1 MIKNFDYLKDLQEI
15 YPTLIKSIS
24 TVLKSGKLI
33 LGPEVE
39 KFEKNFSKFLGVKY
53 GVGVGNCT
61 DAIYIS
67 LKALNIGNGDEVITP
82 ANTAIPTV
90 TAIVN
95 SGASPRF
102 VDVGKDY
109 LIDCNKIKLAINKKT
124 KAIIPVHLYGQTCN
138 MNEIIKIAKK
148 HKIKIIEDCAQ
159 STGSKYYNK
168 KSGSFGD
175 TGCFSFYPTK
185 VLGAYGDGGFISTNN
200 KKTYEKIK
208 KIRYMGIELNKK
220 SNNKYVNQYYAQIH
234 GTNSRLDELQAA
246 ILNLKLR
253 RINKYIRVRQK
264 NAKLYHSILKNSELI
279 LPQEDKKNF
288 NVFYE
293 YVVRHK
299 NRKDIMKKLSKEN
312 ISLKI
317 TYPYPIHKMTA
328 YKNYYDKKNR
338 LANVEKYSKEIFSLP
353 IYPGIQ
359 AFQIKK
365 ICKMIKNYLNK

>member
-15 YPTLIKSIS
+15 YPKLIKSIS

-61 DAIYIS
+61 DATYIS
-67 LKALNIGNGDEVITP
+67 LKALNIGRGDEVITP

-95 SGASPRF
+95 SGASPKF

-109 LIDCNKIKLAINKKT
+109 LIDCNQVKLAINKKT

-138 MNEIIKIAKK
+138 MKEIVKIATKY
-148 HKIKIIEDCAQ
+148 KIKIIEDCAQ
-159 STGSKYYNK
+159 STGSKHYNK

-185 VLGAYGDGGFISTNN
+185 VLGACGDGGFISTND
-200 KKTYEKIK
+200 KKIYEKIK
-208 KIRYMGIELNKK
+208 KLRYMGIELNKNSK
-220 SNNKYVNQYYAQIH
+220 NKYVNKFYAQIH

-246 ILNLKLR
+246 ILNLKLT
-253 RINKYIRVRQK
+253 RINKYIKIRQK
-264 NAKLYHSILKNSELI
+264 NAELYYLNLKNSDLI
-279 LPQEDKKNF
+279 LPQLNKNNF
-288 NVFYE
+288 DVFYE

-299 NRKDIMKKLSKEN
+299 SRKNIMKKLSKEGIN
-312 ISLKI
+312 LKV
-317 TYPYPIHKMTA
+317 TYPYPIHKMKA
-328 YKNYYDKKNR
+328 YKVYQNKKNR
-338 LANVEKYSKEIFSLP
+338 LANSEHYSKEIFSLP

-365 ICKMIKNYLNK
+365 ICKIIKNYLNK